1 MMRVMDWIWI
11 VLVIAGWLLFSRFV
25 GG

>member
-1 MMRVMDWIWI
+1 MRVMDWIWVI
-11 VLVIAGWLLFSRFV
+11 LVVLGWLLFSRFV